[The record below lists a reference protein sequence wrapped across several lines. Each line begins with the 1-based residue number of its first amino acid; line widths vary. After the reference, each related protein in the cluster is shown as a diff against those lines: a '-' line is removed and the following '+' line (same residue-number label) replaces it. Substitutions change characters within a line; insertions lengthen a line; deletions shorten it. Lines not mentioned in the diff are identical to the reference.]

1 MRPWGSRTRRTRNSV
16 LGKNPATWTSSGS
29 DTSKPQFRR
38 PREESSKVKID
49 DRFASV
55 LTDERFQLDVQDKYG
70 RRRKQKDKATEE
82 LSTFYTVE
90 DGHDK
95 QSFAETE
102 KLANNGSS
110 DDSSASSSAE
120 ASEQGELEVDEDPA
134 SRIAYLTAL
143 SRGEVDV
150 SSSSEG
156 EGGRDETDRSLSDSD
171 DESVGGSED
180 PVLGMAGVLDPST
193 NIEEEVELT
202 TEVSP
207 FLAVMN
213 MDWMN
218 VRAVDIFAIVSSF
231 TPPGAVKK
239 VQVYPSDFGRERMA
253 QEEKF
258 GPAGLWKKSKTKNT
272 GDNIKDDDDD
282 NETDNL
288 SAEDGGYLTNSEEDG
303 DFVPENIEG
312 TPSMTLHNSGKTD
325 FDPEKLRAYEA
336 SRLKYY
342 FAVVEF
348 SSPGYA
354 DVAYKEVDGLEFEYS
369 SSALDLRAI
378 PPSSI
383 DDVTKERSLRDE
395 CTGIPSNYVP
405 PEFVV
410 SALQQT
416 KVDCSWELGDRDRE
430 RTLTKYNSGQAWGAL
445 AETDDLK
452 AYLASDNSSD
462 EEENEKAGK
471 SSRMRKMLGL
481 DSDDEDSNGTDQN
494 SVSSGSSS
502 EKEGEE
508 KEDSAYIKEALFIP
522 GKSTLEESI
531 RSKLENKEDAV
542 ELTPWEKYQEKR
554 KLKKRE
560 KRKESREK
568 RKEINEI
575 RKGEKPRK
583 EKSGDSFFM
592 EAKESEGIDNDFL
605 PSQSKG
611 ELELLV
617 AGENDVGEDRDYD
630 MRGLQRLE
638 KNKDKKFTGSRKR
651 KEVALAA
658 NVTGTEF
665 HVDTS
670 DQRFKAVLD
679 GTDDRFGIDRTD
691 PSFKETPAMREI
703 LKEQTLRR
711 KDKRRRKSTKAES
724 ASKQKVV
731 PNVSAEATLTS
742 TGGAS
747 ALSSLVSSLKSKIVR
762 PSTT

>member
-1 MRPWGSRTRRTRNSV
+1 MGKPNKKDKKLRAGEESRD
-16 LGKNPATWTSSGS
+16 L
-29 DTSKPQFRR
+29 DLE
-38 PREESSKVKID
+38 REESSKVKID

-156 EGGRDETDRSLSDSD
+156 EGERDETDRSLSDSD

-303 DFVPENIEG
+303 DSVPENIEG

-383 DDVTKERSLRDE
+383 DDVTKERTIRGKL
-395 CTGIPSNYVP
+395 G
-405 PEFVV
+405 
-410 SALQQT
+410 
-416 KVDCSWELGDRDRE
+416 ELWRK
-430 RTLTKYNSGQAWGAL
+430 RT
-445 AETDDLK
+445 DLK

-651 KEVALAA
+651 NEVALAA